1 MPVSLAPRN
10 VALKIVRVAADEKV
24 RRHLMEMGVAE
35 GGAIT
40 LISSSANGVIVVVM
54 EGRLCLDGS
63 LARNIFV
70 A

>member
-40 LISSSANGVIVVVM
+40 LISSSANGVIVVVK

-63 LARNIFV
+63 LACNIFV

>member
-40 LISSSANGVIVVVM
+40 LISSSANGVIVVVK